1 MWISD
6 RPCKIG
12 ASLDWRALH
21 LLVLV
26 PKAAQEETN
35 DGEAEPIGGYG
46 DLFGSQRP

>member
-6 RPCKIG
+6 RPYKIG
-12 ASLDWRALH
+12 APLDLRALH
-21 LLVLV
+21 LLVFV
-26 PKAAQEETN
+26 PKGVQEETN